1 MMACTEIITMCL
13 QSAKQQH
20 LYCKQQQQ
28 ILQKNPDQGLSIFQD
43 IFRRADKND
52 DGKLS
57 FEEFK
62 TYFADGI
69 LSTEGLHE
77 LFYSIDRHHTNNLD
91 TEKLCDYFSQHLGE
105 YVNVLSALEKLNIAI
120 LKAMDKTKEEYQSSS
135 TLGQFVT
142 RFLLRETSSQLHSLQ
157 MSLECAMEA
166 VEDQSCQGRK
176 DGKKAESLSVQ
187 RPSRRCGRRIQKN
200 LCLSPTDPYSGML
213 TSGVSVEP
221 DNHWASQINRLQ
233 QLIDKLECKSPKLEP
248 VKDDTFATPDKS
260 SILLVQRQ
268 MSVMEKDMEEFRRSL
283 RRYTDATAGQS
294 ANLHISVQ
302 KLPEKLCFIMF
313 EFWQDRI
320 SWMSY
325 SQSNPSKTFQ
335 RGIIDTLESPEL
347 VNTMLLPASWWIMNN
362 N

>member
-1 MMACTEIITMCL
+1 M
-13 QSAKQQH
+13 K
-20 LYCKQQQQ
+20 
-28 ILQKNPDQGLSIFQD
+28 
-43 IFRRADKND
+43 
-52 DGKLS
+52 
-57 FEEFK
+57 
-62 TYFADGI
+62 
-69 LSTEGLHE
+69 
-77 LFYSIDRHHTNNLD
+77 
-91 TEKLCDYFSQHLGE
+91 
-105 YVNVLSALEKLNIAI
+105 
-120 LKAMDKTKEEYQSSS
+120 KTKELSVQKRQMVVDLHKSGNGYKKIHKLLNLPLSTVRAIINKFKRYGTVKNLTGRTHKCILEYQSSS

-320 SWMSY
+320 SWMRYRCVIGMHS
-325 SQSNPSKTFQ
+325 
-335 RGIIDTLESPEL
+335 I
-347 VNTMLLPASWWIMNN
+347 
-362 N
+362 